1 MPRTSS
7 PRTGA
12 IATLALAA
20 LTSCMPTADAPPAN
34 AEPPP
39 ASSSSCPV
47 IESREWA
54 AWVNA
59 MPGPGATKELI
70 ATGQVVLPTPGYTV
84 TLTAGMADRS
94 ATPVQQLI
102 LTATPPSGMVPQV
115 LTTLPVRYQGPAI
128 SMNYKAVRIMCGGQM
143 LSEIADVPVAR

>member
-1 MPRTSS
+1 MTTLKRT
-7 PRTGA
+7 A
-12 IATLALAA
+12 ATLALAA
-20 LTSCMPTADAPPAN
+20 VAACQPIDEPPPAN

-39 ASSSSCPV
+39 GPSASCPV
-47 IESREWA
+47 IESRDWA

-70 ATGQVVLPTPGYTV
+70 ATGQIVLPTPGYTV

-102 LTATPPSGMVPQV
+102 LSATPPSGMVPQV

-143 LSEIADVPVAR
+143 LSEITDVIVAR